1 MKKILLQ
8 LDVDPQPCSFDAI
21 VAVDAGA
28 EVLLQHGNVSQENIA
43 SLVHGAMFTR
53 GGSDLASTGIFLGG
67 KNISKVEEIASHIS
81 KTFFG
86 MLRVSVFI
94 DPAGANSTA
103 AAAVIAAKQH
113 MSFKPSSEG
122 KAVHALVLG
131 GTGPVGQRVSRLLAN
146 QGIHVHVASRSIDRA
161 SHYCTQLNKKFSHA
175 QLEPISFE
183 KVNEIINSVNL
194 IISAGGPGVEM
205 LTEAQLLRATSASVC
220 IDLNAVPPAGV
231 TGINAND
238 TARRDGEKILYGA
251 LGVGGIKMKIHK
263 AAIRQ
268 IFQTND
274 LWIDAEELL
283 TIAEAVDVSNEQSDR

>member
-8 LDVDPQPCSFDAI
+8 LDVDTQPCSFDAI

-28 EVLLQHGNVSQENIA
+28 DILLRHGNVSQENIA

-53 GGSDLASTGIFLGG
+53 GASDLASTGIFLGG
-67 KNISKVEEIASHIS
+67 KNIPKVEEIAAQIK

-103 AAAVIAAKQH
+103 AATVIAAKQH

-146 QGIHVHVASRSIDRA
+146 EGMHVHVASRSIDRA
-161 SHYCTQLNKKFSHA
+161 SHYCTQINKKLSHA
-175 QLEPISFE
+175 QLEPASFE
-183 KVNEIINSVNL
+183 KVNVIINNVKL

-205 LTEAQLLRATSASVC
+205 LTKAQLLRANAASVC

-231 TGINAND
+231 AGINAND
-238 TARRDGEKILYGA
+238 TARREGEKILYGA
-251 LGVGGIKMKIHK
+251 MGVGRIKMRIHK

-283 TIAEAVDVSNEQSDR
+283 TIAAAADVSNEQSDR